1 VNLAQEGIY
10 QLTTTTVE
18 GSFGLNGE
26 RQMPFK
32 LYVDNLGYSV
42 SSDDLKELFT
52 RVGKVEIAAVVRDLF
67 SGKSRGFGFVQMTE
81 GGEAV
86 SATKLLNGGH
96 FQGQKIKVSDKK
108 PRRPEFE
115 STIDVQPTASLWY
128 CLSRAGRAQV

>member
-86 SATKLLNGGH
+86 SATKLLNGSR

-108 PRRPEFE
+108 PRRPDFE

>member
-1 VNLAQEGIY
+1 
-10 QLTTTTVE
+10 
-18 GSFGLNGE
+18 
-26 RQMPFK
+26 MPFK

-86 SATKLLNGGH
+86 SATKLLNGSR